1 MSAYNIMYFD
11 DANKIIKSETVFM
24 NGLRGAK
31 ISSSSFAPFF
41 TVKIELRDIVGKL
54 LATKE
59 NNSWIN
65 NAAIAL

>member
-1 MSAYNIMYFD
+1 MSVYNIMYIND
-11 DANKIIKSETVFM
+11 LNKTIKSETVLM
-24 NGLRGAK
+24 KCLKGAK

-59 NNSWIN
+59 NNIWVN
-65 NAAIAL
+65 NEK